1 MILPLR
7 ISNLVGDLRRIFFLL
22 LLIKIRVLLIP
33 IIHQDHVVFGQP
45 YGSRSGVIQDDSS
58 AICSKDDRRCLLQ
71 GINDH
76 LTIQARI
83 GAVTDICT

>member
-1 MILPLR
+1 MILSLG
-7 ISNLVGDLRRIFFLL
+7 ISNLVRDLRRIFFLL

-33 IIHQDHVVFGQP
+33 VIHQDHIVFGQP
-45 YGSRSGVIQDDSS
+45 YGSRGGVIQDDSS

-71 GINDH
+71 GVNDH

-83 GAVTDICT
+83 RAVTDICA